1 MSSYVD
7 IVIVN
12 WNAGEQLRD
21 CIESVRAY
29 HSSLVQ
35 KCIVVDNGSTDRSTD
50 FLVGA
55 DDVEL
60 ILTGKN
66 LGFAAA
72 CNLGA
77 SRGSGKFILL
87 LNPDACLLTDTL
99 ASSVRYMEDHAAAGV
114 DILGVQLIGED
125 GQVQR
130 TSARFPTAGAMLAKS
145 IGIATLMKHWD
156 YHMQDW
162 DHAETRR
169 VDHVIGAYFL
179 VRRKLFERLSGLD
192 ERYFVY
198 LEDLDFSY
206 RSALSGSSS
215 VYLTEVQA
223 YHKGGGTS
231 EQVKAHRLFYSLR
244 SRMLYAFK
252 HFSKPAAISI
262 STATLTLEPLTR
274 LSMLVL
280 RGRWREIRDLG
291 RGYRMLWGWALS
303 QLGGAQKHG

>member
-1 MSSYVD
+1 MIV

-12 WNAGEQLRD
+12 WNAGEQLRN

-29 HSSLVQ
+29 HSGLVG
-35 KCIVVDNGSTDRSTD
+35 KCIVVDNGSTDGSTD
-50 FLVGA
+50 FLA
-55 DDVEL
+55 DAKDVEL
-60 ILTGKN
+60 ILTEKN
-66 LGFAAA
+66 LGYAAA

-77 SRGSGKFILL
+77 SHGSGQFILL

-114 DILGVQLIGED
+114 GILGVQLIGDD

-130 TSARFPTAGAMLAKS
+130 TSACFPTVGAMRAKS
-145 IGIATLMKHWD
+145 IGATTLVKHWD

-169 VDHVIGAYFL
+169 VDHLIGAYFL
-179 VRRKLFERLSGLD
+179 VRRELFERHSGLD
-192 ERYFVY
+192 ERYFLY

-206 RSALSGSSS
+206 RAALSGSSS
-215 VYLTEVQA
+215 VYLAEVQA

-252 HFSKPAAISI
+252 HFPKPAAISV
-262 STATLTLEPLTR
+262 STATIALER
-274 LSMLVL
+274 LSRLGMLIL
-280 RGRWREIRDLG
+280 RGRWREIGDLG
-291 RGYRMLWGWALS
+291 RGYRMLWSWALS
-303 QLGGAQKHG
+303 RLGGAAKHG